1 MQTETNISGLIY
13 QLAKLQK
20 YFLNQHL
27 GTLNLNSDQAK
38 VLTFVAAHPGTN
50 QRQISVDLSRG
61 PASVSNLI
69 KRLIQ
74 QGLLE
79 NRMAPHSDRERQLFL
94 TADGQAAAAEVHE
107 LFQVLEKAFAT
118 NVKDPEALTATLERL
133 LTALQ

>member
-1 MQTETNISGLIY
+1 MQTESNISGLIY

-27 GTLNLNSDQAK
+27 SDLDLNSDQAK

-50 QRQISVDLSRG
+50 QRQISIDLSRG
-61 PASVSNLI
+61 PASVSNLV

-79 NRMAPHSDRERQLFL
+79 KRMAPHSDRERQLFL
-94 TADGQAAAAEVHE
+94 TEAGKAAATEVHE

-118 NVKDPEALTATLERL
+118 NVKDPEALTQTLKQL
-133 LTALQ
+133 LVALQ